1 MLDDT
6 HNLLCSI
13 FSFVTHERFTHP
25 VDCATECFSTWCA
38 PIVVAIA
45 FSIVRFAM
53 LWGDTGLNVAKGD
66 AVEVLDCPPD
76 VSVASLTGC
85 IVSDVPSVVQDLTE
99 LEVELPLAAAEDEEP
114 EWLRKNKQYARQQGM
129 LKRSITGFRNRFV
142 SKVASPTRMPES
154 PQGSEPSQTTRPGIC
169 SSCRR
174 SPPAGDHPRHL

>member
-1 MLDDT
+1 MLKLDLT
-6 HNLLCSI
+6 KELLQNTFFDVSLV
-13 FSFVTHERFTHP
+13 FSSVITG
-25 VDCATECFSTWCA
+25 CA

-76 VSVASLTGC
+76 VSVASLTGL

-114 EWLRKNKQYARQQGM
+114 EWLRKNKQYVDQSTVEKVGTAHVTVEVLEARQLIVQHRWAGGSDPYVVVK
-129 LKRSITGFRNRFV
+129 LILFQW
-142 SKVASPTRMPES
+142 VAFFFDTHCIRIP
-154 PQGSEPSQTTRPGIC
+154 
-169 SSCRR
+169 
-174 SPPAGDHPRHL
+174 